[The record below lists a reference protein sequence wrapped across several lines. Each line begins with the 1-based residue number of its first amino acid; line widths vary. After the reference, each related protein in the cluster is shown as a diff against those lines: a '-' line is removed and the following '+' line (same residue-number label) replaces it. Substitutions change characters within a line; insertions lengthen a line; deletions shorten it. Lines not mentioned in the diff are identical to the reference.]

1 MQYLRFKFFGKTEK
15 EGSAAIGLCGS
26 FAKHTGGCKYKM
38 QDDVREGWPL
48 GSKIRQK
55 AVLRRK
61 CEQKNLQFEN
71 FVQLVEK

>member
-1 MQYLRFKFFGKTEK
+1 MR
-15 EGSAAIGLCGS
+15 
-26 FAKHTGGCKYKM
+26 
-38 QDDVREGWPL
+38 DDVREVWPL